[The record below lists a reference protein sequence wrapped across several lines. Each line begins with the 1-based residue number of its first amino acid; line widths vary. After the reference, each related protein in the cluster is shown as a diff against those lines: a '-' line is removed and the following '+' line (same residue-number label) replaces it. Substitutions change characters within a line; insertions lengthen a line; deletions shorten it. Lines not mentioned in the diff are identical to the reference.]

1 MPPLTEAQ
9 KRAKAKYNSNVTK
22 VSIEFYPSDEML
34 LLHLKH
40 QENKQAY
47 IKELIRKDMLAFESV
62 RNVEIERQRE
72 IGRLRERTAQKL
84 ADAEAKVAT
93 QAMEEYL
100 KSKKRPQ

>member
-1 MPPLTEAQ
+1 MALTEAQ
-9 KRAKAKYNSNVTK
+9 KRAKEKYNSKVTK

-47 IKELIRKDMLAFESV
+47 IKELIRKDMTDFKSV

-72 IGRLRERTAQKL
+72 IGRLQERTAQKL
-84 ADAEAKVAT
+84 ADAKAKVAT
-93 QAMEEYL
+93 QGIE
-100 KSKKRPQ
+100 